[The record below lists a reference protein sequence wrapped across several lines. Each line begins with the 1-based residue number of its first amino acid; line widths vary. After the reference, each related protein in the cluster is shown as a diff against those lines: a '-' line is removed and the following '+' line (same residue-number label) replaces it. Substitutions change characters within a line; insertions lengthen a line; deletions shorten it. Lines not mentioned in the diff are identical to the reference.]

1 MKRSI
6 ARISAAWLAFAIL
19 IACADSD
26 VASTKGQGVVSDVAG
41 TSPLPEPDQGLL
53 MLPIRAYQ
61 QTTFYTCGPAA
72 LVTLLSYYGRI
83 GEELT
88 IAGEAGCTPE
98 KGTNPENMA
107 AWLEDHG
114 FQVTLGE
121 HGSLDLLRD
130 NLERG
135 VPTLVEWIDY
145 GGHWVLVVGY
155 DTRGTDT
162 PKDDVIYF
170 ADPADGHDGN
180 RDGLTSFNA
189 ARFDSMWFDAF
200 LFDRPMFKV
209 YITAIPAETLGGE

>member
-1 MKRSI
+1 MKRSMFQL
-6 ARISAAWLAFAIL
+6 SAVWLVASAL
-19 IACADSD
+19 LACADSD
-26 VASTKGQGVVSDVAG
+26 IATISEPDAVSDTKSAVP
-41 TSPLPEPDQGLL
+41 SPESEEGLT
-53 MLPIRAYQ
+53 MLPIRAFQ
-61 QTTFYTCGPAA
+61 QTTSYTCGPAA

-83 GEELT
+83 GDELT
-88 IAGEAGCTPE
+88 IAKEANCTPQ
-98 KGTNPENMA
+98 KGTNPENMV
-107 AWLEDHG
+107 AWLEDHE
-114 FQVTLGE
+114 FQVTWGE

-155 DTRGTDT
+155 DTRGTET
-162 PKDDVIYF
+162 PRDDVVYF

-189 ARFDSMWFDAF
+189 ARFDAMWFDAF

-209 YITAIPAETLGGE
+209 YITAIPLGSSGGE